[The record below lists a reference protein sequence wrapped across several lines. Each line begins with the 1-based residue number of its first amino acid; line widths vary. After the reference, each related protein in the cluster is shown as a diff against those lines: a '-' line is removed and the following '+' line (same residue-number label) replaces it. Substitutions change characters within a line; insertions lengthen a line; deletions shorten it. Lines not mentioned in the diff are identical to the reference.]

1 MCFLSLRERH
11 VSSQF
16 DDFSQLIH
24 LSFTNV
30 HRLIASRSLCSLCAL
45 ILPRQT
51 PFHFHSGQQD
61 RLPGTH
67 IQTCMKNQILI
78 AGSCDDGEVCSRLCS
93 RYPESGSEHQKSCAR
108 THPREHTSSH
118 TVRGWD
124 LATVRDFV
132 QAVDGEGRH
141 GVCH

>member
-24 LSFTNV
+24 PFFTNV

-51 PFHFHSGQQD
+51 PFHFHYWEVEVAGERRWFVSNWERDGE
-61 RLPGTH
+61 RRWFVLR
-67 IQTCMKNQILI
+67 ILR
-78 AGSCDDGEVCSRLCS
+78 GDTNEVCSTEVTETS
-93 RYPESGSEHQKSCAR
+93 D
-108 THPREHTSSH
+108 TH
-118 TVRGWD
+118 
-124 LATVRDFV
+124 
-132 QAVDGEGRH
+132 
-141 GVCH
+141 